1 MNEQKLSFVMR
12 ELGHDS
18 WAKGNTQLA
27 AAVRMYSGQP
37 LTKELYPMIAKA
49 SGGGNGATVERRMRY
64 AVGQAWERA
73 PVEVRNAYFGTTIGS
88 GRRAPTLGQYIARL
102 REIADED

>member
-18 WAKGNTQLA
+18 WGKGNAQLA

-37 LTKELYPMIAKA
+37 LTKELYPMIGKA
-49 SGGGNGATVERRMRY
+49 SGCRGDAVERRMRY
-64 AVGQAWERA
+64 AVDRAWGRA
-73 PVEVRNAYFGTTIGS
+73 PVQVRNTYFGTTIGS
-88 GRRAPTLGQYIARL
+88 GRRAPALGHYIARL